1 MMRAFDHNGAVV
13 STSKPTRQLKTT
25 KKVVHIDS
33 ADRDTAK
40 YYTNGDFVVSLPR
53 VYENVLSIRLKGGE
67 FPPMS
72 PLQIN
77 STSITSIS
85 EPVNSI
91 STVVIGTTTAFYPG
105 QYVTITGATNAAN
118 NGVFLITSVFT
129 TDPPSSVTYN
139 ITIVNSGAIYE
150 SSVPNGQATIAG
162 AGAVTHPYTRGQN
175 YVGTYSSAADAPVPY
190 NTYYFAIDIE
200 GLNSSDETAV
210 GANRSTFSD
219 SMFAKIPAI
228 TGLYS
233 TQTFIEYNDNS
244 GQDNVAYYK
253 PALGK
258 LDRLHIRM
266 RTHAQQDK
274 SGFMYWTPD
283 GKPATALTANG
294 VNFSLSLEIEML
306 DNSFDEFSSFETR
319 L

>member
-1 MMRAFDHNGAVV
+1 MSRTFDHNGTIV
-13 STSKPTRQLKTT
+13 SVSKPTRQLKTT

-40 YYTNGDFVVSLPR
+40 YFTNGDFVVSLPR
-53 VYENVLSIRLKGGE
+53 VYENVVSIRLKGGE
-67 FPPMS
+67 FPP
-72 PLQIN
+72 LN
-77 STSITSIS
+77 SNFVASSGIQTIS
-85 EPVNSI
+85 DAVNSI
-91 STVVIGTTTAFYPG
+91 STLKLDSAVGCFPG
-105 QYVTITGATNAAN
+105 VYLLVGGATDSRN
-118 NGVFLITSVFT
+118 NGTFLITSASIAT
-129 TDPPSSVTYN
+129 ST
-139 ITIVNSGAIYE
+139 ITILNPVAVAQTTAGGLYTVFS
-150 SSVPNGQATIAG
+150 AG
-162 AGAVTHPYTRGQN
+162 ALTHSYTSGQN
-175 YVGTYSSAADAPVPY
+175 YSPTYSSTADAPVPY

-228 TGLYS
+228 ASLYA
-233 TQTFIEYNDNS
+233 TQYFIEYNDNS

-283 GKPATALTANG
+283 GSVATAATANG

>member
-33 ADRDTAK
+33 ADRDLAK

-67 FPPMS
+67 FPPVNQAAIAAS
-72 PLQIN
+72 SIQ
-77 STSITSIS
+77 SITVVSS
-85 EPVNSI
+85 VV
-91 STVVIGTTTAFYPG
+91 TVVLDTVVNYSVG
-105 QYVTITGATNAAN
+105 QYVGITGATNTLN
-118 NGVFLITSVFT
+118 NGVFLITSVSLLT
-129 TDPPSSVTYN
+129 GSIV
-139 ITIVNSGAIYE
+139 IVN
-150 SSVPNGQATIAG
+150 P
-162 AGAVTHPYTRGQN
+162 GAVTQASNAGVALAYSPGALTHAYTSGQN
-175 YVGTYSSAADAPVPY
+175 YVGTYSSAADARVPF
-190 NTYYFAIDIE
+190 NTFYFVIDVE

-228 TGLYS
+228 ASTIG

-258 LDRLHIRM
+258 LDRLRIRM

-283 GKPATALTANG
+283 GQPATAMTANG

>member
-13 STSKPTRQLKTT
+13 STSKPTRQLKTV

-33 ADRDTAK
+33 ADRDLAK

-67 FPPMS
+67 FPPVNQAPIAAS
-72 PLQIN
+72 NIQ
-77 STSITSIS
+77 SITVVSS
-85 EPVNSI
+85 VV
-91 STVVIGTTTAFYPG
+91 TVFLDNVVGYSVG
-105 QYVTITGATNAAN
+105 QYAGIVNATNQLN
-118 NGVFLITSVFT
+118 NGFFLITSVSLLT
-129 TDPPSSVTYN
+129 GSIV
-139 ITIVNSGAIYE
+139 IVNPNAVAQASNAGTALSYSPGAL
-150 SSVPNGQATIAG
+150 
-162 AGAVTHPYTRGQN
+162 THAYTRGQN

-190 NTYYFAIDIE
+190 NTFYFAIDVE

-228 TGLYS
+228 ASAYGG
-233 TQTFIEYNDNS
+233 QTFIEYNDNS

-283 GKPATALTANG
+283 GTPATATTANG

>member
-13 STSKPTRQLKTT
+13 STSKPTRQLKTV

-40 YYTNGDFVVSLPR
+40 YFTNGDFVVSLPR

-72 PLQIN
+72 SLIPIDSASVQTI
-77 STSITSIS
+77 SIS
-85 EPVNSI
+85 ASGIVTVTLG
-91 STVVIGTTTAFYPG
+91 STMSYYPG
-105 QYVTITGATNAAN
+105 QYVTIVAAFDPRN
-118 NGVFLITSVFT
+118 NGAFLITSV
-129 TDPPSSVTYN
+129 SGVN
-139 ITIVNSGAIYE
+139 LTIVNPNAVPDPSSSGVV
-150 SSVPNGQATIAG
+150 SFVGCG
-162 AGAVTHPYTRGQN
+162 ALTHPYTRGQN
-175 YVGTYSSAADAPVPY
+175 YVGTYSSAADIGVNY
-190 NTYYFAIDIE
+190 NTFYFVIDIE

-228 TGLYS
+228 AS
-233 TQTFIEYNDNS
+233 TYGTQVFIEYNDNS